1 MQTPVQMVARAGALW
16 DRTSVVLQNPVASPG
31 DQARAAKAAP
41 EENSAKA
48 GAFGKWEP
56 APADRQRPMAAGAMV
71 VVVAEEV
78 VEEQPPME
86 LNGQGTPRHLA
97 PEEWVDQAASAAA
110 TEEVEV
116 LDVAAQMR
124 EEQEGPMAVKPMKA
138 LSPTAAW
145 VNLERTTPDN
155 GPAKQSSKEAQAAA
169 VQH

>member
-48 GAFGKWEP
+48 GAFGQWEP

-78 VEEQPPME
+78 VVEQPPM
-86 LNGQGTPRHLA
+86 NFRQGKPRPLA